1 MSSPLAA
8 AWWGLLRRDLTLS
21 ARRLGELGNPV
32 VFFAAVVSLFPLAL
46 GADTAL
52 LRQAGPG
59 IVWVAALLA
68 TLLSLEGLFRADFED
83 GSLEQLL
90 LSPHPTS
97 VLISAKVLAHW
108 LTTGVPLLVITPL
121 LGVLLQ
127 LSPLAQALLF
137 AGLLLGTPTLSLLG
151 SVAVALT
158 LGLPRGGLLVSVL
171 LLPLFAPV
179 LVFGA
184 GAVSSALLEMPVLPY
199 FYMLGAELVLAVTL
213 VPLATAAAL
222 RASLGS

>member
-1 MSSPLAA
+1 MTASLAH
-8 AWWGLLRRDLTLS
+8 AWWAVLRRDLMLS
-21 ARRLGELGNPV
+21 VRRLGELGNPV

-46 GADTAL
+46 GADVAL
-52 LRQAGPG
+52 LRAVGPG
-59 IVWVAALLA
+59 VVWVGALLA
-68 TLLSLEGLFRADFED
+68 SLLSLEGLFRADFED

-90 LSPHPTS
+90 LSPYPTS
-97 VLISAKVLAHW
+97 VLVSAKILAHW
-108 LTTGVPLLVITPL
+108 LVTGVPLLLITPL

-127 LSPLAQALLF
+127 LSTLAQVVLF
-137 AGLLLGTPTLSLLG
+137 GGLLLGTPILSLLG

-199 FYMLGAELVLAVTL
+199 FYMLGAELVLAITV
-213 VPLATAAAL
+213 VPVATAAAL

>member
-1 MSSPLAA
+1 MTASLAA
-8 AWWGLLRRDLTLS
+8 AWWAVLRRDLMLS
-21 ARRLGELGNPV
+21 GRRLGELGNPV

-46 GADTAL
+46 GADAAL
-52 LRQAGPG
+52 LRAVGPG
-59 IVWVAALLA
+59 VVWVGALLA
-68 TLLSLEGLFRADFED
+68 SLLSLEGLFRADFED

-97 VLISAKVLAHW
+97 VLVSAKILAHW
-108 LTTGVPLLVITPL
+108 LVTGVPLLLITPL

-127 LSPLAQALLF
+127 LSAPAQVVLF
-137 AGLLLGTPTLSLLG
+137 GGLLLGTPILSLLG

-199 FYMLGAELVLAVTL
+199 FYMLGAELVLAITV

>member
-1 MSSPLAA
+1 MTASLAH
-8 AWWGLLRRDLTLS
+8 AWWAVLRRDLMLS
-21 ARRLGELGNPV
+21 VRRLGELGNPV

-46 GADTAL
+46 GADVAL
-52 LRQAGPG
+52 LRAVGPG
-59 IVWVAALLA
+59 VVWVSALLA
-68 TLLSLEGLFRADFED
+68 SLLSLEGLFRADFED

-90 LSPHPTS
+90 LSPYPTS
-97 VLISAKVLAHW
+97 VLVSAKILAHW
-108 LTTGVPLLVITPL
+108 LVTGVPLLLITPL

-127 LSPLAQALLF
+127 LSTLAQVVLF
-137 AGLLLGTPTLSLLG
+137 GGLLLGTPILSLLG

-199 FYMLGAELVLAVTL
+199 FYMLGAELVLAITV
-213 VPLATAAAL
+213 VPVATAAAL